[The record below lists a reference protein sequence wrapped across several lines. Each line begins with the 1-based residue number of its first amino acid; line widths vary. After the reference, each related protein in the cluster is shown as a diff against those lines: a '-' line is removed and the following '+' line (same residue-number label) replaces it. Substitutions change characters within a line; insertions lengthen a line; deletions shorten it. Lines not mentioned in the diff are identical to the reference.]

1 MNISLRDETDAVTE
15 DGYTWITLKASA
27 AIAAGAC
34 VQLDN
39 SKSGDAKLKYV
50 KTALAS
56 AVGQAFA
63 IGFALDAAAAEDDL
77 VRVVIHGLM
86 ENAFVDNSVAV
97 GPVVQGGSTAG
108 LTIANSASITSPILA
123 INLVTGTSSLKS
135 TVYVLNPL
143 GLPLS

>member
-39 SKSGDAKLKYV
+39 SKSGDAQLKYV

-63 IGFALDAAAAEDDL
+63 IGFALDAAAAADDL
-77 VRVVIHGLM
+77 VRVVIHGYM
-86 ENAFVDNSVAV
+86 ENASVDDGTAE
-97 GPVVQGGSTAG
+97 GPIVQGTGTAG
-108 LTIANSASITSPILA
+108 LTVANSASITSPILA
-123 INLVTGTSSLKS
+123 LNIGTPSSDKS

>member
-15 DGYTWITLKASA
+15 DGYTWITLKATTT
-27 AIAAGAC
+27 IAAGAC

-39 SKSGDAKLKYV
+39 GKTGDAQLKYV

-63 IGFALDAAAAEDDL
+63 IGFALDAAAAAEDL
-77 VRVVIHGLM
+77 VRVVIHGYM
-86 ENAFVDNSVAV
+86 ENASVDDGTAE
-97 GPVVQGGSTAG
+97 GPIVQGTGTPG
-108 LTIANSASITSPILA
+108 LTVANGAGITSPILA
-123 INLVTGTSSLKS
+123 LNIGTPSSDKS